1 MPTWTAERTTVN
13 QHIAV
18 GAESLTA
25 LGTKVACTKL
35 LEMFSFDIGIDADVM
50 FYRGTGRK
58 YPSTQEENKEWS
70 SVDVSGNMDYNG
82 VIYPLGGVF
91 GAASP
96 VAHGT
101 SVTAKDWIFTPPITG
116 SIVPQ
121 TLSIEQGDAVRA
133 HSLAYGLFTDFGYKG
148 TRTDITLN
156 GTKMIAQPLQDAITL
171 TASPV
176 AVPIAPIVSK
186 HLNLYLDSSAA
197 ALGTTQLLRALSID
211 FAVAGVY
218 SPLWVF
224 NRTNASWAAHVDTV
238 PASKFKLKLE
248 ADAQGM
254 ALLGYLQSGVTYYL
268 RANAQGNAIA
278 ADGPGTVYN
287 VFQHDMAIKVGKPTK
302 FADDQGVFAIEWEC
316 TIVEDNTW
324 GKSQMVTV
332 TNLIASL

>member
-1 MPTWTAERTTVN
+1 MPWNPERASIN
-13 QHIAV
+13 QQIAV

-35 LEMFSFDIGIDADVM
+35 LEMFSFDIGIEADVN
-50 FYRGTGRK
+50 FYRGTARK
-58 YPSTQEENKEWS
+58 YPGTQEENKEWS

-82 VIYPLGGVF
+82 VIYLLGGVF

-101 SVTAKDWIFTPPITG
+101 SVTAKDWIFTPPITMP

-121 TLSIEQGDAVRA
+121 TLSIEQGDTTRA
-133 HSLAYGLFTDFGYKG
+133 HSLAYGLVSDWGYKG

-156 GTKMIAQPLQDAITL
+156 GTKMIAQLLQDAIAL